1 MKSKMK
7 MLKNILK
14 ILKKKQNEKKI
25 FIKKKKIII

>member
-1 MKSKMK
+1 

-25 FIKKKKIII
+25 FIKKKNNYLNY